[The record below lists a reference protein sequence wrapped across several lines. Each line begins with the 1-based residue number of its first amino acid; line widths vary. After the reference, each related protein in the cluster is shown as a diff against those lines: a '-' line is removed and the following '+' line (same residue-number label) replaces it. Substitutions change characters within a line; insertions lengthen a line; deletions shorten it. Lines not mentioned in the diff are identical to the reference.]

1 MKALTNQSNH
11 VTVDLVDGHAV
22 TYSHAFAK
30 HFGKS
35 HKDVLRSIR
44 ELVCSD
50 DFRRRNFAPSSY
62 LNEQGK
68 AQPSVTLTRDGC
80 TRLIM
85 SFTGTKAGEFLEL
98 YIARFNELEAASK
111 VQPDESKIKTKE
123 LVQMARFASELVG
136 MQRRCIRLQA
146 SLLRV
151 RSQEVRRLGGVPSK
165 PAVKVDGQMELP
177 L

>member
-1 MKALTNQSNH
+1 MQQVLTTQTA
-11 VTVDLVDGHAV
+11 TVDLVDGHPV
-22 TYSHAFAK
+22 TYSHAISK

-35 HKDVLRSIR
+35 HKDLLRAAR
-44 ELVCSD
+44 ELECSAE
-50 DFRRRNFAPSSY
+50 FSRRNFAPSSY
-62 LNEQGK
+62 IDERGK
-68 AQPSVTLTRDGC
+68 AQPSVTMTRDGFVY
-80 TRLIM
+80 LVM
-85 SFTGTKAGEFLEL
+85 GFTGPKAAKFKEA

-111 VQPDESKIKTKE
+111 LLPDESKIKTKE

-165 PAVKVDGQMELP
+165 PVVAANQMELP